1 MAFQK
6 YSEEKR
12 NEILDSQQEKN
23 ARGKISLLLNLGFPK
38 DWIEKMLPYINEDTT
53 SWQLRMIS
61 LFDQDPEDLVAMLE
75 DSVKNSSVEIFQSI
89 RKKYYIEKKSSAD
102 IEQIQKSMEQYVP
115 LIHNQLDAYN
125 EMSALLQQ
133 QFAVQQEKDDLH
145 KSKGDLQERI
155 NAMQKEHEKISIEKE
170 DIFHQLQ
177 DSEKEK
183 ISIQQQLVDATE
195 SLQKSQG
202 TAASY
207 EKQIAILNNRID
219 ELEKQLEV
227 YQAKENEITQEEEKQ
242 LEHIPVKRRIIWSSF
257 FHDSKIKRKE
267 ELDIQ
272 EQAERERLAK
282 EYKEKS
288 DYIDGYTESVKAVIT
303 NASNMKKFSVFG
315 TSESIANINKTENDY
330 KRIENVQV
338 RELNSRAVEQFL
350 KNDIS
355 IYIVLALMIY
365 IIYNIYEYRDN
376 GMWQII
382 YTAVNG
388 RMRLAVKDTAAVG
401 LSALFVSLIM
411 QLCGLVSMLVVYG
424 GWDFLTAPVQCLKG
438 YNNFTY
444 PISVMTYLFIRY
456 MIISLIV
463 IAIVLVISL
472 VFSLCRKRISS
483 VVLVG
488 IIAGAEAFAY
498 QNISMQGRLRIFKKI
513 NIINVMNVSNILR
526 KYDNIM
532 IAGVPVRMIN
542 VLCMVCIIIA
552 VISAIFLVLL
562 GKVIRPGRTA
572 GFIGK
577 MIEKIG
583 HVVQRILSRLPH
595 FWKEMYKFL
604 ITARGW
610 IVICVV
616 VFITIFICNNQK
628 IAYSEDEKKRD
639 EYYQQYGGRDYSGFT
654 SLIEQRQNDVYEA
667 QAKLDA
673 AREQYEWGELS
684 EDDVSRYVYNLMDA
698 TRLLDNMSEYMQQ
711 IEYVSQIKEQYGID
725 AYVMS
730 QRGYD
735 QIFGSKGATRKLLIY
750 IILGFGVVLIAETES
765 SVEYKNGMNMLIGS
779 SKRGRRWEHTVK
791 AAAVCILV
799 GVSAF
804 LLYIIEMIIMY
815 KAYGMPYIN
824 APLISL
830 TYMNT
835 AKVFRNITIS
845 QYMLILMAEEILFAV
860 AVGLETVFASRH
872 IFKKNS
878 GKGIP
883 LIIVINTA
891 ILCIIM

>member
-1 MAFQK
+1 MK
-6 YSEEKR
+6 ELGR
-12 NEILDSQQEKN
+12 
-23 ARGKISLLLNLGFPK
+23 LLNRKTILLILAAACICVVAVFAGDFSDCGIDNYK
-38 DWIEKMLPYINEDTT
+38 IKVREYNWLINGHTD
-53 SWQLRMIS
+53 
-61 LFDQDPEDLVAMLE
+61 
-75 DSVKNSSVEIFQSI
+75 
-89 RKKYYIEKKSSAD
+89 
-102 IEQIQKSMEQYVP
+102 EQIQ
-115 LIHNQLDAYN
+115 
-125 EMSALLQQ
+125 
-133 QFAVQQEKDDLH
+133 
-145 KSKGDLQERI
+145 
-155 NAMQKEHEKISIEKE
+155 EH
-170 DIFHQLQ
+170 
-177 DSEKEK
+177 
-183 ISIQQQLVDATE
+183 A
-195 SLQKSQG
+195 
-202 TAASY
+202 
-207 EKQIAILNNRID
+207 D
-219 ELEKQLEV
+219 ELAQDE
-227 YQAKENEITQEEEKQ
+227 
-242 LEHIPVKRRIIWSSF
+242 RRIF
-257 FHDSKIKRKE
+257 K
-267 ELDIQ
+267 
-272 EQAERERLAK
+272 RLAK

-330 KRIENVQV
+330 KRIKNVQV

-388 RMRLAVKDTAAVG
+388 RMRIAAKDVIVTG
-401 LSALFVSLIM
+401 LITMLALFVM
-411 QLCGLVSMLVVYG
+411 QLCGLVFMMCIYG
-424 GWDFLTAPVQCLKG
+424 GWNVLTAPVQCLTG
-438 YNNFTY
+438 YNNYTLPVSIIVY
-444 PISVMTYLFIRY
+444 IFIRY
-456 MIISLIV
+456 FIISVIV
-463 IAIVLVISL
+463 ITLSLVVSL
-472 VFSLCRKRISS
+472 VFALCRKRISS
-483 VVLVG
+483 IVLIG

-498 QNISMQGRLRIFKKI
+498 QNISMQSSLRIFRKI
-513 NIINVMNVSNILR
+513 NIINVMDVSSMLK
-526 KYDNIM
+526 KYDNTM
-532 IAGVPVRMIN
+532 IAGTSVSVTN
-542 VLCMVCIIIA
+542 VLCVVCIIISVVAA
-552 VISAIFLVLL
+552 VSLILL
-562 GKVIRPGRTA
+562 GKFIRPGRAT

-583 HVVQRILSRLPH
+583 HGVQRILSRLPH

-673 AREQYEWGELS
+673 AREQYKRGELS

-779 SKRGRRWEHTVK
+779 SKKGRRWERTVK
-791 AAAVCILV
+791 AAAVCILA

>member
-1 MAFQK
+1 MAVFAGDFSDCGIDN
-6 YSEEKR
+6 Y
-12 NEILDSQQEKN
+12 
-23 ARGKISLLLNLGFPK
+23 KIKVREYNWL
-38 DWIEKMLPYINEDTT
+38 INGHTD
-53 SWQLRMIS
+53 
-61 LFDQDPEDLVAMLE
+61 
-75 DSVKNSSVEIFQSI
+75 
-89 RKKYYIEKKSSAD
+89 
-102 IEQIQKSMEQYVP
+102 EQIQQ
-115 LIHNQLDAYN
+115 HA
-125 EMSALLQQ
+125 
-133 QFAVQQEKDDLH
+133 
-145 KSKGDLQERI
+145 
-155 NAMQKEHEKISIEKE
+155 
-170 DIFHQLQ
+170 
-177 DSEKEK
+177 
-183 ISIQQQLVDATE
+183 
-195 SLQKSQG
+195 
-202 TAASY
+202 
-207 EKQIAILNNRID
+207 D
-219 ELEKQLEV
+219 ELAQDD
-227 YQAKENEITQEEEKQ
+227 
-242 LEHIPVKRRIIWSSF
+242 RRIF
-257 FHDSKIKRKE
+257 K
-267 ELDIQ
+267 
-272 EQAERERLAK
+272 RLAK

-330 KRIENVQV
+330 KRIENVQI

-355 IYIVLALMIY
+355 IYVVLALMIY

-388 RMRLAVKDTAAVG
+388 RMRIAAKDVIVTG
-401 LSALFVSLIM
+401 LITMLALFVM
-411 QLCGLVSMLVVYG
+411 QLCGLVFMMCIYG
-424 GWDFLTAPVQCLKG
+424 GWNVLTAPVQCLTG
-438 YNNFTY
+438 YNNYTLPVSIIVY
-444 PISVMTYLFIRY
+444 IFIRY
-456 MIISLIV
+456 FIISVIV
-463 IAIVLVISL
+463 ITLSLVVSL
-472 VFSLCRKRISS
+472 VFALCRKRISS
-483 VVLVG
+483 IVLIG

-498 QNISMQGRLRIFKKI
+498 QNISMQSSLRIFRKI
-513 NIINVMNVSNILR
+513 NIINVMDVSSMLK
-526 KYDNIM
+526 KYDNTM
-532 IAGVPVRMIN
+532 IAGTSVSVTN
-542 VLCMVCIIIA
+542 VLCVVCIIISVVAA
-552 VISAIFLVLL
+552 VSLILL
-562 GKVIRPGRTA
+562 GKFIRPGRAT

-577 MIEKIG
+577 LIEKIG
-583 HVVQRILSRLPH
+583 HGVQRILSRLPH

-667 QAKLDA
+667 QAKLDT
-673 AREQYEWGELS
+673 AREQYERGELS

-698 TRLLDNMSEYMQQ
+698 TRLLDNMSEYKQQ

-765 SVEYKNGMNMLIGS
+765 SVEYKNGMNVLIGS
-779 SKRGRRWEHTVK
+779 SKRGRRWERTVK

-845 QYMLILMAEEILFAV
+845 QYMLVLMAEEILFAV

>member
-1 MAFQK
+1 MK
-6 YSEEKR
+6 ELGR
-12 NEILDSQQEKN
+12 
-23 ARGKISLLLNLGFPK
+23 LLNRKTILLILAAACICVVAVFAGDFSDCGIDNYK
-38 DWIEKMLPYINEDTT
+38 IKVREYNWLINGHTD
-53 SWQLRMIS
+53 
-61 LFDQDPEDLVAMLE
+61 
-75 DSVKNSSVEIFQSI
+75 
-89 RKKYYIEKKSSAD
+89 
-102 IEQIQKSMEQYVP
+102 EQIQ
-115 LIHNQLDAYN
+115 
-125 EMSALLQQ
+125 
-133 QFAVQQEKDDLH
+133 
-145 KSKGDLQERI
+145 
-155 NAMQKEHEKISIEKE
+155 EH
-170 DIFHQLQ
+170 
-177 DSEKEK
+177 
-183 ISIQQQLVDATE
+183 A
-195 SLQKSQG
+195 
-202 TAASY
+202 
-207 EKQIAILNNRID
+207 D
-219 ELEKQLEV
+219 ELAQDD
-227 YQAKENEITQEEEKQ
+227 
-242 LEHIPVKRRIIWSSF
+242 RRIF
-257 FHDSKIKRKE
+257 K
-267 ELDIQ
+267 
-272 EQAERERLAK
+272 RLAK

-315 TSESIANINKTENDY
+315 TLESIANINKTENDY
-330 KRIENVQV
+330 KRIKNVQV

-388 RMRLAVKDTAAVG
+388 RMRIAVKDTAAVG
-401 LSALFVSLIM
+401 LGALFVSLIM

-424 GWDFLTAPVQCLKG
+424 GWDSLTAPVQCLKG

-444 PISVMTYLFIRY
+444 PISVMTYLYIRY

-472 VFSLCRKRISS
+472 VFALCRKRISS
-483 VVLVG
+483 IVLVG

-513 NIINVMNVSNILR
+513 NIINVMNVNNILR

-532 IAGVPVRMIN
+532 IAGVPVSMVN

-552 VISAIFLVLL
+552 VISAIFLALL

-673 AREQYEWGELS
+673 
-684 EDDVSRYVYNLMDA
+684 

-799 GVSAF
+799 GASAF

-845 QYMLILMAEEILFAV
+845 QYMLVLMAEEILFAV

-883 LIIVINTA
+883 MIIVINTA